1 MRGKKPFVLAWQ
13 IILVA
18 GILTLA
24 YAFGLKDVQP
34 IGEWI
39 KKIMLYGFLI
49 ILAGSLIT
57 YLNWSEARRRV

>member
-24 YAFGLKDVQP
+24 YAFGLKNTWLGD
-34 IGEWI
+34 WI
-39 KKIMLYGFLI
+39 KKIMLYGFMI

-57 YLNWSEARRRV
+57 YLNWSEARRRI